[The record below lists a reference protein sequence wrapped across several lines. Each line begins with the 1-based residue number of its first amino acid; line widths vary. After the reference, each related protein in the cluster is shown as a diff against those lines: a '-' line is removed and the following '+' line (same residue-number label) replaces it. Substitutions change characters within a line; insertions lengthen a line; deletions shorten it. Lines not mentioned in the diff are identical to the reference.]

1 LPAPGV
7 FGGRYAHRV
16 VRAGVTAAAALALLL
31 AGSLDATLTPNVR
44 GTVPTGGGDTGSV
57 KCFPDEPCDPPLG
70 MMVTSVM
77 FSRPGHATVRV
88 RAVGGS
94 FALHLVPGTYR
105 IALQPS
111 LGAVSPA
118 TVRVPRT
125 GTVRLHLV
133 VQPNP

>member
-1 LPAPGV
+1 
-7 FGGRYAHRV
+7 V
-16 VRAGVTAAAALALLL
+16 VRVGVTAAAALALLL

-44 GTVPTGGGDTGSV
+44 GTVPTPSGGGDTVSV
-57 KCFPDEPCDPPLG
+57 KCFPDEPCDPPIG
-70 MMVTSVM
+70 MVVTSVV
-77 FSRPGHATVRV
+77 FSRPGHATVRI

-111 LGAVSPA
+111 SGAVSPT

-125 GTVRLHLV
+125 GTVRLHLA

>member
-1 LPAPGV
+1 
-7 FGGRYAHRV
+7 
-16 VRAGVTAAAALALLL
+16 
-31 AGSLDATLTPNVR
+31 VR
-44 GTVPTGGGDTGSV
+44 GTVPTGGDGDTGSV
-57 KCFPDEPCDPPLG
+57 KCFPDEPCDPPIG
-70 MMVTSVM
+70 MTVTSVM
-77 FSRPGHATVRV
+77 FSRTGHATVRV

-105 IALQPS
+105 ITLQPS
-111 LGAVSPA
+111 FGTVSPA

>member
-1 LPAPGV
+1 
-7 FGGRYAHRV
+7 V

-31 AGSLDATLTPNVR
+31 AGSLQATLTLNVR
-44 GTVPTGGGDTGSV
+44 GTVPNTARGDTGDV
-57 KCFPDEPCDPPLG
+57 KCFPDEPCDPPMG
-70 MMVTSVM
+70 MVVTSVV

-94 FALHLVPGTYR
+94 FALHLVPGTYK
-105 IALQPS
+105 ISLQPP

-125 GTVRLHLV
+125 GTVRLHLA

>member
-1 LPAPGV
+1 
-7 FGGRYAHRV
+7 V
-16 VRAGVTAAAALALLL
+16 VRVGVAAAAALALLL

-44 GTVPTGGGDTGSV
+44 GTVPTPRAGGDSGSV
-57 KCFPDEPCDPPLG
+57 KCFPDEPCDPPMG
-70 MMVTSVM
+70 MVVTSVM

-88 RAVGGS
+88 RAVGGA

-105 IALQPS
+105 IDLQPS

-118 TVRVPRT
+118 AVRVPRS
-125 GTVRLHLV
+125 GTVRLHLA

>member
-1 LPAPGV
+1 
-7 FGGRYAHRV
+7 V

-31 AGSLDATLTPNVR
+31 GGSLHATLTPNVR
-44 GTVPTGGGDTGSV
+44 GTVPNAATGGSGDV
-57 KCFPDEPCDPPLG
+57 KCFPNEACDTLMG
-70 MMVTSVM
+70 MIVTSVM
-77 FSRPGHATVRV
+77 FSRAGHPTVRV
-88 RAVGGS
+88 RAIGGS

-105 IALQPS
+105 IALQPP

>member
-1 LPAPGV
+1 
-7 FGGRYAHRV
+7 V
-16 VRAGVTAAAALALLL
+16 VRAGVTVAAAALALLL
-31 AGSLDATLTPNVR
+31 AGSLHATLTPNVR
-44 GTVPTGGGDTGSV
+44 GTVPNTATGRAGDV
-57 KCFPDEPCDPPLG
+57 KCFPDEPCDPPMG
-70 MMVTSVM
+70 MVVTSVM

-111 LGAVSPA
+111 LGTVSPA
-118 TVRVPRT
+118 TVRVPPT
-125 GTVRLHLV
+125 GIVRLKLV

>member
-1 LPAPGV
+1 V
-7 FGGRYAHRV
+7 IRV
-16 VRAGVTAAAALALLL
+16 GVTAAAALALLL

-44 GTVPTGGGDTGSV
+44 GTVPTPTGGGDSGSV
-57 KCFPDEPCDPPLG
+57 NCFPGEPCDPPIG
-70 MMVTSVM
+70 MVVTSVM

-88 RAVGGS
+88 RTVGGS

-105 IALQPS
+105 IALQPG

-125 GTVRLHLV
+125 GTVRLRLA

>member
-1 LPAPGV
+1 
-7 FGGRYAHRV
+7 V

-31 AGSLDATLTPNVR
+31 AGSLGATLTPNVR
-44 GTVPTGGGDTGSV
+44 GTVPNTASGNTGDV
-57 KCFPDEPCDPPLG
+57 KCFPDEPCDPPMG
-70 MMVTSVM
+70 MIVTSVM
-77 FSRPGHATVRV
+77 FSRPGNATVRV

-94 FALHLVPGTYR
+94 FALHLAPGTYR
-105 IALQPS
+105 IALQPA

-125 GTVRLHLV
+125 GTLRLHLA

>member
-1 LPAPGV
+1 
-7 FGGRYAHRV
+7 V
-16 VRAGVTAAAALALLL
+16 VRAGVTAAAAALALLL

-44 GTVPTGGGDTGSV
+44 GTVPNTATGRTGDV
-57 KCFPDEPCDPPLG
+57 KCFPDEPCDPPMG
-70 MMVTSVM
+70 MVVTSVM

-111 LGAVSPA
+111 LGTVSPA
-118 TVRVPRT
+118 TVRVPRS
-125 GTVRLHLV
+125 GTVRLKLV

>member
-1 LPAPGV
+1 MV
-7 FGGRYAHRV
+7 
-16 VRAGVTAAAALALLL
+16 
-31 AGSLDATLTPNVR
+31 
-44 GTVPTGGGDTGSV
+44 
-57 KCFPDEPCDPPLG
+57 
-70 MMVTSVM
+70 VTSVI
-77 FSRPGHATVRV
+77 FSRPGHATVRI

-111 LGAVSPA
+111 SGAVSPT

-125 GTVRLHLV
+125 GTVRLHLA

>member
-1 LPAPGV
+1 
-7 FGGRYAHRV
+7 V
-16 VRAGVTAAAALALLL
+16 VRAGFTAAAALALLV
-31 AGSLDATLTPNVR
+31 AGSLHATLTPNVR
-44 GTVPTGGGDTGSV
+44 GTVPNAATGGSGDV
-57 KCFPDEPCDPPLG
+57 KCFPDEPCDPPMG
-70 MMVTSVM
+70 MIVTSVM

-88 RAVGGS
+88 RAIGGS

-105 IALQPS
+105 IALQPP
-111 LGAVSPA
+111 LGTVSPA

>member
-1 LPAPGV
+1 
-7 FGGRYAHRV
+7 V

-31 AGSLDATLTPNVR
+31 AGSVRATLTPNVR
-44 GTVPTGGGDTGSV
+44 GTVPNNASGTPGDV
-57 KCFPDEPCDPPLG
+57 KCLPDDPCDPPMG
-70 MMVTSVM
+70 MIVTSVL
-77 FSRPGHATVRV
+77 FSRSGHPTVRV

-111 LGAVSPA
+111 LGAVSPT